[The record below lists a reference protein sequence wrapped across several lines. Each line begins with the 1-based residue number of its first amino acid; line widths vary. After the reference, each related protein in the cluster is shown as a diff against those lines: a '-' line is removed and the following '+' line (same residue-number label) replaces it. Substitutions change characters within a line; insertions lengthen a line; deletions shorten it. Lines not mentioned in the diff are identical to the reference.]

1 MKKNALFLLG
11 TAFAAQLAF
20 GQNQVVKGSVFDSSG
35 QPVIGATVKVN
46 GTNKTAVSDIDGN
59 FILNDVDPNAKVT
72 ISFLGMQPI
81 TVKASEVKGVVLKD
95 DSQML
100 EDVVVIGYGSAK
112 AKDLTSPITVVK
124 AADLQSTPSS
134 SPMAALQGK
143 VAGVNVINSG
153 TPGAGPTVRIRGAGS
168 FANSSPLYVVDGMF
182 YDDINF
188 LNNDDIQDM
197 TILKDASAAAIYGVR
212 AANGVVLI
220 TTKKGQKN
228 QKAQITYDGYFG
240 VQKATN
246 VLKMASS
253 QEYATMLLEANYDAY
268 VPVIKSSIDK
278 FGGSYADSD
287 FHNWTYGSN
296 TDWYKELL
304 RSAFMTNHSVGISG
318 GGEKA
323 TYSMGVSYLH
333 QDGVMDVDN
342 NYKRLNFRAAIDYDA
357 TKWLKVGF
365 NGVFS
370 QSTQVLPNNTAWQQ
384 AFNAPG
390 LYPVYDTT
398 NTESKPEQYASPGTI
413 GYTSNFY
420 NPVATANYYNSK
432 NEAKQFMTNFY
443 AQINILPNKLNFK
456 TSVNYNFQDTNG
468 KTFTPIY
475 YVSSW
480 QQNSATSLTKS
491 NTQYSNS
498 IWDNTLTYK
507 DKYGQN
513 NFGAMVGLSMR
524 QEQYKYLWG
533 SAPNVP
539 EGKDA
544 YQYLSQG
551 STTGITL
558 GDAGT
563 RYRGLSYFARLNY
576 DYANKYYLMFTMRAD
591 GSSKYQEKWGYFP
604 SVGASWV
611 ISEEEFMKE
620 QKAID
625 YLKLRASWGKLG
637 NDHVAASDGFASITT
652 GNSASGVYGNTTI
665 PGYQNTTYFSWL
677 QWEVVDEINA
687 GFNLSTLRNRL
698 TLDADYFHRMT
709 NHAVISPLISFENT
723 TLAGNYGKILNQGFD
738 VSLTWSDRVN
748 KDFSYH
754 IGANLSYLKNEVRD
768 LGGKTMI
775 KGGKTVN
782 IVGEEMN
789 SFYGYKVIGVY
800 QTEAEC
806 KADKIAVDNGLEPGD
821 FKYEDVNGDGVID
834 ANDKQTL
841 GSYIPNFTFGVNFG
855 FQWKNL
861 DFEVSTYGQTGAQ
874 MYNRKRALRYAQSN
888 YNFDHD
894 QVANRW
900 TGEGS
905 TNEYP
910 SAKALVKGWNVSD
923 QRVNSFFVESA
934 DFFRIQNA
942 TIGYTFKNIKFGSYT
957 MPSIRLSLTADRP
970 FTFFKANSFSPEI
983 SDSEGWDTEVYP
995 LTATYTF
1002 GIQLKF

>member
-81 TVKASEVKGVVLKD
+81 TVKASEVKGIVLKD

-100 EDVVVIGYGSAK
+100 DDVVVIGYGSAK

-246 VLKMASS
+246 VLQMASS
-253 QEYATMLLEANYDAY
+253 SEYATMLLEANYDAY
-268 VPVIKSSIDK
+268 LPVIKSSIDK
-278 FGGSYADSD
+278 YGGSYADSD

-318 GGEKA
+318 GGERA
-323 TYSMGVSYLH
+323 TYSLGVSYLH
-333 QDGVMDVDN
+333 QDGVMDVEN
-342 NYKRLNFRAAIDYDA
+342 KYNRLNFRAALDYDA

-370 QSTQVLPNNTAWQQ
+370 QSSQVLPNNSAWQQ

-390 LYPVYDTT
+390 LYPVYDEN
-398 NTESKPEQYASPGTI
+398 NTEAKPDKYASPATI

-432 NEAKQFMTNFY
+432 NDAKQFMTNFY
-443 AQINILPNKLNFK
+443 AQFNILPNKLNFK
-456 TSVNYNFQDTNG
+456 TSVNYNFQDING

-480 QQNSATSLTKS
+480 QQNSATSLNKS

-507 DKYGQN
+507 DKFGRN
-513 NFGAMVGLSMR
+513 NFGAMVGMSMR
-524 QEQYKYLWG
+524 QEVYKNLWG
-533 SAPNVP
+533 TAPNVP

-558 GDAGT
+558 GDGGT

-591 GSSKYQEKWGYFP
+591 GSSKYQEQWGYFP

-652 GNSASGVYGNTTI
+652 GNNASGVYGNTTI

-698 TLDADYFHRMT
+698 TIDADYFHRMT

-723 TLAGNYGKILNQGFD
+723 TLAGNYGKILNQGVD
-738 VSLTWSDRVN
+738 VSINWSDRVS

-789 SFYGYKVIGVY
+789 SFYGYKVIGIY

-806 KADKIAVDNGLEPGD
+806 KADKIAVANGLEPGD

-841 GSYIPNFTFGVNFG
+841 GSYIPNFTFGINFG

-970 FTFFKANSFSPEI
+970 LTLFKANSFSPEI